1 MKRIV
6 IIGMLILLF
15 TIYSKLT
22 EAQPDFNR
30 AFKKHSVVLF
40 NDARDHRI
48 YYYLP
53 GNLDI
58 GTSSDG
64 KPDLNFTPGSGEA
77 ICICP
82 HLGGDSCD
90 APATGN
96 IDIHQAV
103 TAARDY
109 SEMAQ
114 GS

>member
-22 EAQPDFNR
+22 EAQPNFNR
-30 AFKKHSVVLF
+30 AFKEHSVVLF
-40 NDARDHRI
+40 KDAKDHRI

-64 KPDLNFTPGSGEA
+64 RPDLKL
-77 ICICP
+77 
-82 HLGGDSCD
+82 H
-90 APATGN
+90 TG
-96 IDIHQAV
+96 I
-103 TAARDY
+103 R
-109 SEMAQ
+109 
-114 GS
+114 